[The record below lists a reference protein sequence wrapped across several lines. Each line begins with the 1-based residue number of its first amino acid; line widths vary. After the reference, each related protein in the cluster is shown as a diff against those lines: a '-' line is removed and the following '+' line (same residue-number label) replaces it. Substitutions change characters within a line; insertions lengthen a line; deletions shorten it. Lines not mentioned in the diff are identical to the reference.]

1 MRLTRLSVYVL
12 SLAAVIA
19 AASSSE
25 AADKGKKGKNKA
37 DKAAA
42 AVQDNV
48 LVADLRAA
56 YAVIDRADPIYQG
69 HRAKARHEINH
80 AIEQLEKEMKL
91 RGLKA
96 HHRPSEKETRAE
108 SDALIAQGMKAV
120 ATTQSQLGNL
130 PTSKRRAT
138 AQAHLAKAVEELK
151 SCLAVS
157 KEKALKDKE

>member
-1 MRLTRLSVYVL
+1 MRLTRLTVCVL

-19 AASSSE
+19 AASPSE
-25 AADKGKKGKNKA
+25 AADKGKKGKNKT
-37 DKAAA
+37 DKTVK

-56 YAVIDRADPIYQG
+56 YAVIDRADPIYDG

-80 AIEQLEKEMKL
+80 AIEQLEKEMKA

-96 HHRPSEKETRAE
+96 HHRPSEKDGQAE
-108 SDALIAQGMKAV
+108 SDALITMGMKAV
-120 ATTQSQLGNL
+120 ATIQTQLGNL
-130 PTSKRRAT
+130 PTSKHRAA
-138 AQAHLAKAVEELK
+138 AQAHLTKAVAELK

-157 KEKALKDKE
+157 QEKAKEKQ